1 MSTGPLAPADAGA
14 AFTSPTDA
22 RLDPVTFEVLKNAFV
37 HTVDRMAEQILRTCH
52 SFVFYCRDFSCALC
66 DAQGDTVAQG
76 TQDIAAHV
84 GTLHLTLKAV
94 IEAFAG
100 DIRPGDVFA
109 VNDPFA
115 GATHFPD
122 VRVIRPVFDGE
133 RLVAFTQANGHW
145 ADIGGAVPGSEN
157 VNAKDYFADGLRIP
171 PVRVWREGRM
181 QEDIVRL
188 IMANTR
194 APEDALGDLR
204 AQAEATLAGE
214 REIQRLLDK
223 YGVDVVLAAFAQV
236 QDYVERVTRARL
248 AALPD
253 GTWESVDYMD
263 RDPAGEEGLVPIKVR
278 MTIAGDRIEFDL
290 TGTHPEVAS
299 NFNCGFGGGFSAVVG
314 GLKMFFPDVP
324 LNSGFYRPVDMV
336 LPEGTVVNAQPPAAV
351 SGYYMPYEKVANTIV
366 EMLSALVPERAMA
379 CSFNMEYLEVA
390 GRDLRLPGRPFF
402 MWYDWN
408 VGGWG
413 ARNGRDGANASS
425 TLFGAG
431 LATQPVEGQER
442 LSPVV
447 ITEYQLLG
455 DSGGPG
461 RTRGGLGTQK
471 SALLTDGEG
480 MVVAYV
486 SDRERSIAWGMEGG
500 LPSNPMGVSCLNDGS
515 EQFLGGAFVD
525 FPIGTGAVFS
535 RPSSGGGGLG
545 DPLKRAPEDVLEDV
559 IEGYVSVERALKDY
573 GVVVVC
579 VDADLAE
586 YRVDALRTGQA
597 REELRAQRA
606 DWLAEEPTLVAA
618 RFRAG
623 ELDMLD
629 VVRRYAVILDWETG
643 ELLERSTDTFREMVR
658 RRAAAYWDAEP

>member
-1 MSTGPLAPADAGA
+1 VSDP
-14 AFTSPTDA
+14 
-22 RLDPVTFEVLKNAFV
+22 LDPVTFEVLKNSFV
-37 HTVDRMAEQILRTCH
+37 NTVDRMAEQILRTCH

-66 DAQGDTVAQG
+66 DRDGNTIAQG

-94 IEAFAG
+94 IEAFDG
-100 DIRPGDVFA
+100 DIQRGDVFA

-122 VRVIRPVFDGE
+122 VRVIRPVFAGAE
-133 RLVAFTQANGHW
+133 LIAFTQANGHW

-157 VNAKDYFADGLRIP
+157 VNARDYYADGLRIP
-171 PVRVWREGRM
+171 PVRVWSRGRM
-181 QEDIVRL
+181 QEDVVRL
-188 IMANTR
+188 IISNTR

-214 REIQRLLDK
+214 REIQRLLTR
-223 YGVDVVLAAFAQV
+223 YGRDTLLAAFAQV

-248 AALPD
+248 ALLPD
-253 GTWESVDYMD
+253 GTWTGEDYMD
-263 RDPAGEEGLVPIKVR
+263 RDPDAGEGLVPIKVR
-278 MTIAGDRIEFDL
+278 MTIAGDEIEFDL
-290 TGTHPEVAS
+290 TGTHPAVAS
-299 NFNCGFGGGFSAVVG
+299 NFNCGFGGGFSAVIG

-324 LNSGFYRPVDMV
+324 LNSGFYRPVSTV
-336 LPEGTVVNAQPPAAV
+336 LPEGSVVNAQPPAAV

-366 EMLSALVPERAMA
+366 ELLSALVPDRAMA

-390 GRDLRLPGRPFF
+390 GRDLRIPGRPFF

-413 ARNGRDGANASS
+413 ARCDRDGANASS

-447 ITEYQLLG
+447 ITEYELLT

-461 RTRGGLGTQK
+461 RLRGGLGTQK
-471 SALLTDGEG
+471 SALLTDGDE

-486 SDRERSIAWGMEGG
+486 SDRERSIAWGIAGG
-500 LPSNPMGVSCLNDGS
+500 LPSNPMGVSCRQEGS
-515 EQFLGGAFVD
+515 ERFLGGAFVD
-525 FPIGTGAVFS
+525 LPIGPGATFS

-545 DPLKRAPEDVLEDV
+545 DPLTRDPRAVLEDV
-559 IEGYVSVERALKDY
+559 IEGYVSRARALKDY
-573 GVVVVC
+573 GVAVELL
-579 VDADLAE
+579 DEDLGS
-586 YRVDALRTGQA
+586 YRVDERRTQAA
-597 REELRAQRA
+597 REQLRRA
-606 DWLAEEPTLVAA
+606 RRGWLEADPALVAT
-618 RFRAG
+618 RYRAG
-623 ELDMLD
+623 ELDLLD
-629 VVRRYAVILDWETG
+629 VVRRHAVILDWGSG
-643 ELLERSTDTFREMVR
+643 ELLERSTATFRAMVK
-658 RRAAAYWDAEP
+658 RRAAAFWEG

>member
-1 MSTGPLAPADAGA
+1 VSRSKGQAV
-14 AFTSPTDA
+14 SA
-22 RLDPVTFEVLKNAFV
+22 RLDPVTFEVLKNSFV
-37 HTVDRMAEQILRTCH
+37 NTVDRMAEQILRTCH

-66 DAQGDTVAQG
+66 DRDGNTVAQG

-94 IEAFAG
+94 IAAFAG
-100 DIRPGDVFA
+100 DINPGDVFA

-122 VRVIRPVFDGE
+122 VRVIRPVFAGE
-133 RLVAFTQANGHW
+133 ELIAFTQANGHW

-157 VNAKDYFADGLRIP
+157 VNARDYFADGLRIP
-171 PVRVWREGRM
+171 PVRVWSEGRM
-181 QEDIVRL
+181 QEDLVRL
-188 IMANTR
+188 ITSNTR

-214 REIQRLLDK
+214 REIQRLLGK
-223 YGVDVVLAAFAQV
+223 YGRETVLVAFAEV

-248 AALPD
+248 RSLPD
-253 GTWESVDYMD
+253 GSWASEDYMD
-263 RDPAGEEGLVPIKVR
+263 RDPEAAEGLVPIKVR
-278 MTIAGDRIEFDL
+278 MTIAGEEIEFDL
-290 TGTHPEVAS
+290 TGTHPAVAS
-299 NFNCGFGGGFSAVVG
+299 NFNCGFGGGFSAVIG

-324 LNSGFYRPVDMV
+324 LNSGFYRPVSAI
-336 LPEGTVVNAQPPAAV
+336 LPAGTVVNAQPPAAV

-390 GRDLRLPGRPFF
+390 GRDRRLPGRPFF

-413 ARNGRDGANASS
+413 ARHDRDGANASS

-447 ITEYQLLG
+447 ITEYELLA

-461 RTRGGLGTQK
+461 RLRGGLGTRK
-471 SALLTDGEG
+471 SARLTDGEE

-486 SDRERSIAWGMEGG
+486 SDRERSIAWGIAGG
-500 LPSNPMGVSCLNDGS
+500 LPSNPMGVSCRQDGV
-515 EQFLGGAFVD
+515 ERFLGGAFVD
-525 FPIGTGAVFS
+525 LPIGSGATFS

-545 DPLKRAPEDVLEDV
+545 DPLTRDPRAVLEDV
-559 IEGYVSVERALKDY
+559 IEGYVSVERALGDY
-573 GVVVVC
+573 GVVVVAL
-579 VDADLAE
+579 DEELAE
-586 YRVDALRTGQA
+586 YRVDEERTRAA
-597 REELRAQRA
+597 REQQRA
-606 DWLAEEPTLVAA
+606 ARRGRLAEDPVAIAA
-618 RFRAG
+618 RYRAH
-623 ELDMLD
+623 ELDALD
-629 VVRRYAVILDWETG
+629 VVRHHGVILDWESG
-643 ELLERSTDTFREMVR
+643 ELLERTTATFRAMVE
-658 RRAAAYWDAEP
+658 RRAVAYWEE

>member
-1 MSTGPLAPADAGA
+1 MNDG
-14 AFTSPTDA
+14 
-22 RLDPVTFEVLKNAFV
+22 RLDPVTFEVLKNSFV
-37 HTVDRMAEQILRTCH
+37 NTVDRMAEQILRTCH

-66 DAQGDTVAQG
+66 DSDGNTVAQG

-100 DIRPGDVFA
+100 DIEPGDVFA
-109 VNDPFA
+109 VNDPYA

-122 VRVIRPVFDGE
+122 VRVIRPVFVEDE
-133 RLVAFTQANGHW
+133 LIAFTQANGHW

-157 VNAKDYFADGLRIP
+157 VNAKDYQADGLRIP
-171 PVRVWREGRM
+171 PVRVWRRGRL
-181 QEDIVRL
+181 QEDLVGLIV
-188 IMANTR
+188 ANTR
-194 APEDALGDLR
+194 APEDALGDLH

-214 REIQRLLDK
+214 REVLRLVDK
-223 YGVDVVLAAFAQV
+223 YGLSTVLSAFVEV
-236 QDYVERVTRARL
+236 QDYVERVARARL
-248 AALPD
+248 QALPD
-253 GTWESVDYMD
+253 GTWRSEDYMD
-263 RDPAGEEGLVPIKVR
+263 RDPSAPEGLVPIKVQ
-278 MTIAGDRIEFDL
+278 MTIAGDRVAFDL
-290 TGTHPEVAS
+290 TGTHPAIAS

-324 LNSGFYRPVDMV
+324 LNSGFYRPVDV
-336 LPEGTVVNAQPPAAV
+336 TLPEGSVVNAQPPFAV
-351 SGYYMPYEKVANTIV
+351 SGYFMPYEKVANTIV

-413 ARNGRDGANASS
+413 ARADRDGANASS

-447 ITEYQLLG
+447 ITEYELLP

-461 RTRGGLGTQK
+461 RLRGGLGTQK
-471 SALLTDGEG
+471 SALLTQGEQ

-486 SDRERSIAWGMEGG
+486 SDRERSIAWGIAGG
-500 LPSNPMGVSCLNDGS
+500 LPSNPMGVSCERDGLAR
-515 EQFLGGAFVD
+515 FLGGAFVD
-525 FPIGTGAVFS
+525 LQIDSGAVFS

-545 DPLKRAPEDVLEDV
+545 DPLTRAPAAVLADVVD
-559 IEGYVSVERALKDY
+559 GYVSIERALKDY
-573 GVVVVC
+573 GVAVVV
-579 VDADLAE
+579 VDDDLAE
-586 YRVDALRTGQA
+586 YRIDRERTEAA
-597 REELRAQRA
+597 RTEIRAARRGWLTEPAA
-606 DWLAEEPTLVAA
+606 DVAA

-623 ELDMLD
+623 ELDVLD
-629 VVRRYAVILDWETG
+629 VVRRYAVVLDWETG
-643 ELLERSTDTFREMVR
+643 EPLMQSTATFRAMVQ
-658 RRAAAYWDAEP
+658 RRAAAFWEE

>member
-1 MSTGPLAPADAGA
+1 VSD
-14 AFTSPTDA
+14 
-22 RLDPVTFEVLKNAFV
+22 RLDPVTFEVLKNSFV
-37 HTVDRMAEQILRTCH
+37 NTVDRMAEQILRTCH

-66 DAQGDTVAQG
+66 DRDGNTVAQG

-100 DIRPGDVFA
+100 DIHRDDVFA
-109 VNDPFA
+109 INDPFA

-122 VRVIRPVFDGE
+122 VRVIRPVFAGDE
-133 RLVAFTQANGHW
+133 LIAFTQANGHW

-157 VNAKDYFADGLRIP
+157 VNARDYYADGLRIP
-171 PVRVWREGRM
+171 PVRVWSEGRM
-181 QEDIVRL
+181 QEDVVRL
-188 IMANTR
+188 ITSNTR

-204 AQAEATLAGE
+204 AQAEATRGGE
-214 REIQRLLDK
+214 REIQRLLAK
-223 YGVDVVLAAFAQV
+223 YGRDTVLAAFAEV

-248 AALPD
+248 ASLPD
-253 GTWESVDYMD
+253 GTWASEDYMD
-263 RDPAGEEGLVPIKVR
+263 RDPDAGEGLVPIKVR
-278 MTIAGDRIEFDL
+278 MTITGDEVAFDL
-290 TGTHPEVAS
+290 TGTHPAVAS

-324 LNSGFYRPVDMV
+324 LNSGFYRPVSAI
-336 LPEGTVVNAQPPAAV
+336 LPAGSVVNAQPPTAV

-390 GRDLRLPGRPFF
+390 GRDLRIPGRPFF

-413 ARNGRDGANASS
+413 ARYDRDGANASS

-447 ITEYQLLG
+447 ITEYELLT

-461 RTRGGLGTQK
+461 RLRGGLGTQK
-471 SALLTDGEG
+471 SALLTDGEE

-486 SDRERSIAWGMEGG
+486 SDRERSIAWGLAGG
-500 LPSNPMGVSCLNDGS
+500 LPSNPMGVSCSQDGS
-515 EQFLGGAFVD
+515 ERFLGGAFVD
-525 FPIGTGAVFS
+525 LAIDSGATFS

-545 DPLKRAPEDVLEDV
+545 DPLTRDPRAVLEDV
-559 IEGYVSVERALKDY
+559 IEGYVSSERALTDY
-573 GVVVVC
+573 GVTIDVL
-579 VDADLAE
+579 DADLCE
-586 YRVDALRTGQA
+586 YALDEDRTRSA
-597 REELRAQRA
+597 REQLRAARRG
-606 DWLAEEPTLVAA
+606 WLEEDPAGVA
-618 RFRAG
+618 RRYRAG
-623 ELDMLD
+623 ELGPLD
-629 VVRRYAVILDWETG
+629 VVRRYAVILDWGSG
-643 ELLERSTDTFREMVR
+643 ELLERSTATFRAMVK
-658 RRAAAYWDAEP
+658 RRAAAFWEG

>member
-1 MSTGPLAPADAGA
+1 MSD
-14 AFTSPTDA
+14 
-22 RLDPVTFEVLKNAFV
+22 RLDPVTFEVLKNSFV
-37 HTVDRMAEQILRTCH
+37 NTVDRMAEQILRTCH

-66 DAQGDTVAQG
+66 DRDGNTVAQG

-100 DIRPGDVFA
+100 DIHPGDVFA

-122 VRVIRPVFDGE
+122 VRVIRPVFADGE
-133 RLVAFTQANGHW
+133 LIAFTQANGHW

-157 VNAKDYFADGLRIP
+157 VGATDYYADGLRIP
-171 PVRVWREGRM
+171 PVRVWDRGRLREDLVG
-181 QEDIVRL
+181 L
-188 IMANTR
+188 ILANTR

-214 REIQRLLDK
+214 REIQRLVEK
-223 YGVDVVLAAFAQV
+223 YGRETVLAAFAEV

-253 GTWESVDYMD
+253 GSWSSEDYMD
-263 RDPAGEEGLVPIKVR
+263 RDPAAGEGLVPIKVR
-278 MTIAGDRIEFDL
+278 MTISGEEIEFDL

-314 GLKMFFPDVP
+314 GLKMFFPDIP
-324 LNSGFYRPVDMV
+324 LNSGFYRPLTAI
-336 LPEGTVVNAQPPAAV
+336 LPEGSVVNAQPPAAV

-366 EMLSALVPERAMA
+366 ELLSALIPARAMA

-413 ARNGRDGANASS
+413 ARHGRDGANASS

-447 ITEYQLLG
+447 IMEYQLLP

-461 RTRGGLGTQK
+461 RQRGGLGTRK
-471 SALLTDGEG
+471 SALLTDGER

-486 SDRERSIAWGMEGG
+486 SDRERSIAWGLGGG
-500 LPSNPMGVSCLNDGS
+500 LPSNPMGVTCIQDGS
-515 EQFLGGAFVD
+515 ERFLGGAFVD
-525 FPIGTGAVFS
+525 LHIGSGATFS

-545 DPLKRAPEDVLEDV
+545 DPLRRDPRAVLEDV
-559 IEGYVSVERALKDY
+559 IDGYVTLARALGDY
-573 GVVVVC
+573 GVAIEA
-579 VDADLAE
+579 VDEEICE
-586 YRVDALRTGQA
+586 YRIDAERTRATREQIRAA
-597 REELRAQRA
+597 RRGWLEEDPAA
-606 DWLAEEPTLVAA
+606 VAA
-618 RFRAG
+618 RYRTA
-623 ELDMLD
+623 EIDALD

-643 ELLERSTDTFREMVR
+643 ELLERSTATFRAMVA
-658 RRAAAYWDAEP
+658 RRAAAYWEP

>member
-1 MSTGPLAPADAGA
+1 MSAPEA
-14 AFTSPTDA
+14 SE
-22 RLDPVTFEVLKNAFV
+22 RLDPVTFEVLKNSFV
-37 HTVDRMAEQILRTCH
+37 NTVNRMAEQILRTCH

-66 DAQGDTVAQG
+66 DRDGNTVAQG

-94 IEAFAG
+94 IEAFSG
-100 DIRPGDVFA
+100 DIHLGDVFA

-122 VRVIRPVFDGE
+122 VRVIRPVFAGDE
-133 RLVAFTQANGHW
+133 LIAFTQANGHW

-157 VNAKDYFADGLRIP
+157 VSARDYYAEGLRIP
-171 PVRVWREGRM
+171 PVRVWSEGRV
-181 QEDIVRL
+181 QEDVVRL
-188 IMANTR
+188 IVSNTR

-204 AQAEATLAGE
+204 AQAEATLTGE
-214 REIQRLLDK
+214 REIQRLLEK
-223 YGVDVVLAAFAQV
+223 YGLQTVLAAFAQV

-253 GTWESVDYMD
+253 GTWASEDYMD
-263 RDPAGEEGLVPIKVR
+263 RDPDAGEGLVPIRVR
-278 MTIAGDRIEFDL
+278 MTIAGDEVEFDL
-290 TGTHPEVAS
+290 TGTHPAIAS
-299 NFNCGFGGGFSAVVG
+299 NFNCGFGGGFSAVIG

-324 LNSGFYRPVDMV
+324 LNSGFYRPVKTI
-336 LPEGTVVNAQPPAAV
+336 LPAGSVVNAQPPTAV

-390 GRDLRLPGRPFF
+390 GRDLRVPGRPFF

-413 ARNGRDGANASS
+413 ARSDRDGASASS

-447 ITEYQLLG
+447 VTEYELLA

-461 RTRGGLGTQK
+461 RLRGGLGTIK
-471 SALLTDGEG
+471 SARLTDGAE

-486 SDRERSIAWGMEGG
+486 SDRERSIAWGIAGG
-500 LPSNPMGVSCLNDGS
+500 LPSNPMGVTCLQDGAAR
-515 EQFLGGAFVD
+515 FLGGAFVD
-525 FPIGTGAVFS
+525 LPIGPGATFS

-545 DPLKRAPEDVLEDV
+545 DPLTRDPRAVLEDV
-559 IEGYVSVERALKDY
+559 ADGYVSVERALKDY
-573 GVVVVC
+573 GVAVEVL
-579 VDADLAE
+579 DEDLAE
-586 YRVDALRTGQA
+586 YRIDRDRSA
-597 REELRAQRA
+597 RARAEIRSA
-606 DWLAEEPTLVAA
+606 RSGWLGEDPATVAA
-618 RFRAG
+618 RYQAG
-623 ELDMLD
+623 ELDLLD
-629 VVRRYAVILDWETG
+629 VVRRYAVILDWDSG
-643 ELLERSTDTFREMVR
+643 EPLLRTTATFRAMVQ
-658 RRAAAYWDAEP
+658 RRAGAWWEE